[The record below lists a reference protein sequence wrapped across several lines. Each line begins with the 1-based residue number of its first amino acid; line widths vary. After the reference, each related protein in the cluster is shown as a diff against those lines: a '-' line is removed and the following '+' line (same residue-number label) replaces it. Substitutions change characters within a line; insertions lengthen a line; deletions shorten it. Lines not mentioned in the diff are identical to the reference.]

1 MSNDHDYPT
10 DLEAD
15 VTLANDRRV
24 HIRPL
29 RRGEADPIRSFYA
42 QLSPRSRY
50 LRFFSP
56 MPALPDSVVRLLT
69 SVDYRRKLALVAE
82 DGDAGELVALA
93 SFGAVDDDRAEVALV
108 VRDDWQQQ
116 HVGTELATRV
126 LQAAEALGF
135 RRFVVHVTADN
146 AAIRKLLRHVGSV
159 VSANASGG
167 VSEIEFVRRTHAVS

>member
-29 RRGEADPIRSFYA
+29 RQGEADPIRSFYA

-93 SFGAVDDDRAEVALV
+93 SFGAVDD
-108 VRDDWQQQ
+108 WQQQ

-126 LQAAEALGF
+126 LEAAEALGF

-146 AAIRKLLRHVGSV
+146 AAIRRLLRHVGSV

>member
-1 MSNDHDYPT
+1 MSNDPNYPA

-29 RRGEADPIRSFYA
+29 RPGEDDPIRSFYA
-42 QLSPRSRY
+42 HLSPRSRY

-69 SVDYRRKLALVAE
+69 AVDYRRQLALVAE

-93 SFGAVDDDRAEVALV
+93 SFGAVDADRAEVALV

-135 RRFVVHVTADN
+135 RRFIVHVTADN
-146 AAIRKLLRHVGSV
+146 TGIRKLLRHVGNV

-167 VSEIEFVRRTHAVS
+167 ISEIEFVRRTPTMS

>member
-29 RRGEADPIRSFYA
+29 RQGEADPIRSFYA

-82 DGDAGELVALA
+82 AGEAAELA
-93 SFGAVDDDRAEVALV
+93 ARARCRPGPAARAAGAHV

-126 LQAAEALGF
+126 LEAAEALGF

-146 AAIRKLLRHVGSV
+146 AAIRRLLRHVGSV